1 MSFRDPFDFCF
12 HLFPI
17 PSTHPFFV
25 YSSQGQW
32 ADNRDN
38 LIIVI
43 DCSPSM
49 FQLADDDDDFP
60 FQKAI
65 KVRTITNLYTLLII
79 PEMWRQLVKYKEGF
93 CLVLNRNKDSFT
105 N

>member
-1 MSFRDPFDFCF
+1 
-12 HLFPI
+12 
-17 PSTHPFFV
+17 
-25 YSSQGQW
+25 
-32 ADNRDN
+32 
-38 LIIVI
+38 
-43 DCSPSM
+43 M

-105 N
+105 NWRHALGIIHKVYKSFVLIGLGWIHEGTGAELKY